1 MIYIDNID
9 KYFFTSTNGGLAAG
23 FQRLFCLTVQC
34 HRTSNSRDHDD
45 DDDEQKA
52 REKLARFRMKKDSV
66 VEPQGSSSKKW
77 LISSI
82 KSASSPGNTC
92 ARSYKNN
99 SN

>member
-34 HRTSNSRDHDD
+34 HHTSHSRDHDHDD

-66 VEPQGSSSKKW
+66 VEPQGFQQHKMANFKHQIG
-77 LISSI
+77 L
-82 KSASSPGNTC
+82 
-92 ARSYKNN
+92 
-99 SN
+99 